1 VAAKGPITPLAEE
14 TFPLSSIAQH
24 PASAALEA
32 RVAALVAESLAPV
45 PRASHV
51 AAVDVDDLAHA
62 VDYIAEAAA
71 AAQSG
76 RRAPVMSA
84 DTAIAYQR
92 LETAVRAHVRTAA

>member
-1 VAAKGPITPLAEE
+1 M
-14 TFPLSSIAQH
+14 SSIAQH

-45 PRASHV
+45 PRASHI
-51 AAVDVDDLAHA
+51 AAVDVDHLALVTA
-62 VDYIAEAAA
+62 YIAEVAA

>member
-1 VAAKGPITPLAEE
+1 M
-14 TFPLSSIAQH
+14 SSIAQQ
-24 PASAALEA
+24 PPSAALEA

-51 AAVDVDDLAHA
+51 AAVDVDDLALV
-62 VDYIAEAAA
+62 VDYVAEAAA

-84 DTAIAYQR
+84 GTAIAYQR
-92 LETAVRAHVRTAA
+92 LETAVRAHARAAA